1 MKVAFVTVYPPR
13 RDGIGDYAAKL
24 VAAVGR
30 VSAGDTQVDVY
41 SLARDGVAQAGQ
53 RAILSMNPRS
63 WWRLRRELAV
73 GRYDVVHLQFDLS
86 TYLLLVGPLFVILGA
101 LRLGGGPRIV
111 VTYHDAYADRKLY
124 GQLSVAF
131 YNVFTRLFH
140 RVYVHSSPAE
150 ECLVEQYHV
159 APEKIRRIDHGT
171 FDFANRDR
179 RHEELRQRWGLSD
192 APVVLSFG
200 YIYRS
205 KGIEV
210 LIDAIG
216 LLADSGQQLP
226 QVVIAGE
233 PAERRGLSRIFQA
246 RNRRYLEGLKAQ
258 VRDCGLEQ
266 VVTFVGYVPG
276 ADLHSLFTLA
286 DVVALPYLVVDQ
298 SGVLNI
304 AIAAHTPV
312 IASDIGG
319 LGETLADVGIVVPP
333 GSSAALARELSRVL
347 ASPDLRQRLH
357 DAYGRMA
364 ERLSTDNVAVTMLA
378 DYRAICPP
386 QPPAARP
393 SVGRRA
399 H

>member
-1 MKVAFVTVYPPR
+1 MRVAFVTVYPPC

-24 VAAVGR
+24 VAALGR
-30 VSAGDTQVDVY
+30 VGVGDTEVDIY
-41 SLARDGVAQAGQ
+41 SLARDGVAQDGQ
-53 RAILSMNPRS
+53 RAILSMHPRS
-63 WWRLRRELAV
+63 WWRLRRELSL

-86 TYLLLVGPLFVILGA
+86 TYLLLVGPLFVILAA
-101 LRLGGGPRIV
+101 LRLAGGPRII

-140 RVYVHSSPAE
+140 RVYVHGRLAE

-159 APEKIRRIDHGT
+159 PREKIRRIDHGT

-179 RHEELRQRWGLSD
+179 NHEELRRRWGLGEP
-192 APVVLSFG
+192 PVVLSFG
-200 YIYRS
+200 YIYKS

-210 LIDAIG
+210 LIDAVR
-216 LLADSGQQLP
+216 LLADSGGPLP

-233 PAERRGLSRIFQA
+233 PAQRRGIFRVFQA
-246 RNRRYLEGLKAQ
+246 RNHRYLEDLKVQ
-258 VRDCGLEQ
+258 VRDSGLEQ
-266 VVTFVGYVPG
+266 VVAFVGYVHD

-286 DVVALPYLVVDQ
+286 DVVVLPYLVVDQ

-304 AIAAHTPV
+304 AIAAQTPV

-319 LGETLADVGIVVPP
+319 LGETLADVGIVVAP
-333 GSSAALARELSRVL
+333 GSSAALARELGRVL
-347 ASPDLRQRLH
+347 GSSAVRVRLR

-364 ERLSTDNVAVTMLA
+364 ERLSTDNVAATMLE
-378 DYRAICPP
+378 DYRTMCPP
-386 QPPAARP
+386 RP
-393 SVGRRA
+393 STAGTSVGRKAR
-399 H
+399 